1 MFLAA
6 YLHISI
12 SCELISSLNMRAGTP
27 ATTQCGVADSIAT
40 AFAQITL
47 LSPAMTGS
55 NIFVPAST

>member
-1 MFLAA
+1 
-6 YLHISI
+6 
-12 SCELISSLNMRAGTP
+12 MRAGTP